1 MPMSGKIPIMT
12 LDGPAG
18 AGKGTVSRAI
28 AKKLGWH
35 YLDSGAI
42 YRSLAVAVQD
52 AGVALDDMD
61 GIVDVANKMDLGF
74 GSGDTPSVILHGQI
88 ITDRI
93 TTETCGHITSEI
105 AANGLVRHAL
115 LQKQR
120 EFCRLPGLVADGRDM
135 GTVVF
140 PKAKYKVYLTASAE
154 ERAQRRFKQ
163 LKEKGIDVSLFSL
176 AKEIEERDRR
186 DMERS
191 VAPLKM
197 ADDAVLVDSSDMSIG
212 EVIARCLALLEA

>member
-1 MPMSGKIPIMT
+1 MSDHIPVMT

-42 YRSLAVAVQD
+42 YRSLAIAVQD
-52 AGVALDDMD
+52 AGVPLDDID
-61 GIVDVANKMDLGF
+61 GIVDIARNMALSF
-74 GSGDTPSVILHGQI
+74 GSGDTPLVILHGQA

-93 TTETCGHITSEI
+93 ATETCGDITSKI
-105 AANGLVRHAL
+105 AAYGPVRQAL

-120 EFCRLPGLVADGRDM
+120 EFRRLPGLVADGRDM

-140 PKAKYKVYLTASAE
+140 PDAEFKVFLTASAE
-154 ERAQRRFKQ
+154 ERARRRYKQ
-163 LKEKGIDVSLFSL
+163 LKEKGIDVSLISL
-176 AKEIEERDRR
+176 AKEIEDRDRR
-186 DMERS
+186 DMQRS

-197 ADDAVLVDSSDMSIG
+197 ADNAVLVDTSDMSID
-212 EVIARCLALLEA
+212 EAIARCLALPNA

>member
-1 MPMSGKIPIMT
+1 MGDNIPVMT

-28 AKKLGWH
+28 AKALGWH

-42 YRSLAVAVQD
+42 YRALAVTVQD
-52 AGVALDDMD
+52 ANVSLEDVD
-61 GIVDVANKMDLGF
+61 GIVELAKQMNLSF
-74 GSGDTPSVILHGQI
+74 ESGDVPAVILDGKNI
-88 ITDRI
+88 SERI
-93 TTETCGHITSEI
+93 TTEICGNITSKI
-105 AANGLVRHAL
+105 AAYGPVRQAL

-120 EFCRLPGLVADGRDM
+120 EFRKPPGLVADGRDM

-140 PKAKYKVYLTASAE
+140 ADAQFKVFLTATAE
-154 ERAQRRFKQ
+154 ERAIRRYKQ
-163 LKEKGIDVSLFSL
+163 LKEIGIDVSLTGL

-186 DMERS
+186 DIERS

-197 ADDAVLVDSSDMSIG
+197 AEDAVLVDSSDMSIE
-212 EVIARCLALLEA
+212 EVINRCLALLDS

>member
-1 MPMSGKIPIMT
+1 MGDNIPVMT

-28 AKKLGWH
+28 AKALGWH

-42 YRSLAVAVQD
+42 YRALAVTVQD
-52 AGVALDDMD
+52 ANVSLEDVD
-61 GIVDVANKMDLGF
+61 GIVELAKQMNLSFEAGDVPA
-74 GSGDTPSVILHGQI
+74 VILDGKNI
-88 ITDRI
+88 SERI
-93 TTETCGHITSEI
+93 TTEICGNITSKI
-105 AANGLVRHAL
+105 AAYGPVRQAL

-120 EFCRLPGLVADGRDM
+120 EFRKPPGLVADGRDM

-140 PKAKYKVYLTASAE
+140 ADAQFKVFLTATAE
-154 ERAQRRFKQ
+154 ERARRRYKQ
-163 LKEKGIDVSLFSL
+163 LKEIGIDVSLTGL

-186 DMERS
+186 DIERS

-197 ADDAVLVDSSDMSIG
+197 AEDAVLVDSSDMSIE
-212 EVIARCLALLEA
+212 EVISRCLALLDS

>member
-1 MPMSGKIPIMT
+1 MSDKIPVMT

-42 YRSLAVAVQD
+42 YRSLAIAVQD
-52 AGVALDDMD
+52 AGVALDDID
-61 GIVDVANKMDLGF
+61 GIVEIARKMELSF
-74 GSGDTPSVILHGQI
+74 GSGDTPLVILHGQA

-93 TTETCGHITSEI
+93 ATETCGDITSKI
-105 AANGLVRHAL
+105 AAYGLVRQAL
-115 LQKQR
+115 LQKQQ
-120 EFCRLPGLVADGRDM
+120 EFRRLPGLVADGRDM

-140 PKAKYKVYLTASAE
+140 PDAEFKVFLTASAE
-154 ERAQRRFKQ
+154 ERARRRYKQ
-163 LKEKGIDVSLFSL
+163 LKEKGIDVSLINL
-176 AKEIEERDRR
+176 AKEIEDRDRR
-186 DMERS
+186 DTQRS

-197 ADDAVLVDSSDMSIG
+197 ADDAVLVDTSDMTIG
-212 EVIARCLALLEA
+212 EAIARCLALLDA

>member
-1 MPMSGKIPIMT
+1 MSGNIPVMT

-28 AKKLGWH
+28 ANKLGWH

-42 YRSLAVAVQD
+42 YRSLSVAVLD

-61 GIVDVANKMDLGF
+61 GIVNVANKMDLSF
-74 GSGDTPSVILHGQI
+74 GSGDTPSVILNGKT

-93 TTETCGHITSEI
+93 TTETCGHITSQI
-105 AANGLVRHAL
+105 AANAQVRQAL

-120 EFCRLPGLVADGRDM
+120 EFCRSPGLVADGRDM

-140 PKAKYKVYLTASAE
+140 PDAQYKVFLTASAE

-163 LKEKGIDVSLFSL
+163 LKEKGIDVSLIGL

-197 ADDAVLVDSSDMSIG
+197 ADGAVLVDSSDMSIDD
-212 EVIARCLALLEA
+212 VIAQCLALLEA

>member
-1 MPMSGKIPIMT
+1 MGDNIPVMT

-28 AKKLGWH
+28 AKALGWH

-42 YRSLAVAVQD
+42 YRALAVTVQD
-52 AGVALDDMD
+52 ANVSLEDVD
-61 GIVDVANKMDLGF
+61 GIVELAKQMNLSF
-74 GSGDTPSVILHGQI
+74 ESGDVPAVILDGKNI
-88 ITDRI
+88 SERI
-93 TTETCGHITSEI
+93 TTEICGNITSKI
-105 AANGLVRHAL
+105 AAYGPVRQAL

-120 EFCRLPGLVADGRDM
+120 EFRKPPGLVADGRDM

-140 PKAKYKVYLTASAE
+140 ADAQFKVFLTATAE
-154 ERAQRRFKQ
+154 ERARRRYKQ
-163 LKEKGIDVSLFSL
+163 LKEIGIDVSLTGL

-186 DMERS
+186 DIERS

-197 ADDAVLVDSSDMSIG
+197 AEDAVLVDSSDMSIE
-212 EVIARCLALLEA
+212 EVISRCLALLDS